1 MWRGTTPTPL
11 SYYDLALWGYR
22 GQPLEFLLGVILV
35 PLLILEPV
43 RVLVV
48 MGTRPVRSPFKRHAH
63 RPLEESAHLLHEAP
77 DPTPGLRLYSHQR
90 KQPLRNAKS
99 PRVFEVMDGKALPN
113 ILDRCSMSFF
123 QPPPLNTLEPYQLEF
138 LENIFE
144 QVWSQIVPRHYPL
157 SPDLRQHLQTEISAR
172 LCSFVARGVME
183 PTVLLGL
190 TVATVKSPRRKVRRR
205 GRLATPHPVRG

>member
-1 MWRGTTPTPL
+1 MSG
-11 SYYDLALWGYR
+11 
-22 GQPLEFLLGVILV
+22 
-35 PLLILEPV
+35 
-43 RVLVV
+43 RVFRI
-48 MGTRPVRSPFKRHAH
+48 GTRPSSRCYGDEAGSLPLQATCTSAFGGKRPSPPRSPGPYTRA
-63 RPLEESAHLLHEAP
+63 SALSSSEKSSA
-77 DPTPGLRLYSHQR
+77 T
-90 KQPLRNAKS
+90 RNAKS

-157 SPDLRQHLQTEISAR
+157 SPDLRQHLQTDISTR

-190 TVATVKSPRRKVRRR
+190 TVATVKSPRRRVRRR
-205 GRLATPHPVRG
+205 GRLATPHPVGG

>member
-1 MWRGTTPTPL
+1 
-11 SYYDLALWGYR
+11 
-22 GQPLEFLLGVILV
+22 
-35 PLLILEPV
+35 
-43 RVLVV
+43 
-48 MGTRPVRSPFKRHAH
+48 MGTRPGRSPFKRHAH
-63 RPLEESAHLLHEAP
+63 RPWRKAPISSTKPRTLHRGFGFIVIRESSNA
-77 DPTPGLRLYSHQR
+77 
-90 KQPLRNAKS
+90 RNAKS

-138 LENIFE
+138 LESIFK

-205 GRLATPHPVRG
+205 GRLATPHPVGG

>member
-1 MWRGTTPTPL
+1 MGT
-11 SYYDLALWGYR
+11 SRFA
-22 GQPLEFLLGVILV
+22 
-35 PLLILEPV
+35 PLLATCTYGLWRKAPISSTKPRTLHRGFGFIVIRESRSERQV
-43 RVLVV
+43 ISRVW
-48 MGTRPVRSPFKRHAH
+48 
-63 RPLEESAHLLHEAP
+63 
-77 DPTPGLRLYSHQR
+77 SHGR
-90 KQPLRNAKS
+90 EGA
-99 PRVFEVMDGKALPN
+99 AN

-157 SPDLRQHLQTEISAR
+157 SPDLRQHLQTDISTR

-190 TVATVKSPRRKVRRR
+190 TVATVKFPRRRVRRR
-205 GRLATPHPVRG
+205 VRVATPHPVGG

>member
-1 MWRGTTPTPL
+1 MLPRREKPEPPERERL
-11 SYYDLALWGYR
+11 SFSNWN
-22 GQPLEFLLGVILV
+22 PSEFSLLGGRGRFAPPSSDMHIGLWRKAPISSTKPRTLHRGFGFIVIR
-35 PLLILEPV
+35 EC
-43 RVLVV
+43 
-48 MGTRPVRSPFKRHAH
+48 SNA
-63 RPLEESAHLLHEAP
+63 
-77 DPTPGLRLYSHQR
+77 
-90 KQPLRNAKS
+90 RNAKS

-138 LENIFE
+138 LESIFK

-205 GRLATPHPVRG
+205 GRLGAPHPVGG

>member
-1 MWRGTTPTPL
+1 
-11 SYYDLALWGYR
+11 
-22 GQPLEFLLGVILV
+22 
-35 PLLILEPV
+35 
-43 RVLVV
+43 
-48 MGTRPVRSPFKRHAH
+48 MGTRPIRFSPFKRHAY
-63 RPLEESAHLLHEAP
+63 RPSEESAHLFHEAP
-77 DPTPGLRLYSHQR
+77 AALSSSEKAATLGTPSH
-90 KQPLRNAKS
+90 LACLKS
-99 PRVFEVMDGKALPN
+99 WTGKALPN

-138 LENIFE
+138 LGSIFK

-205 GRLATPHPVRG
+205 GRLGTPHPVGG

>member
-1 MWRGTTPTPL
+1 M
-11 SYYDLALWGYR
+11 LWGR
-22 GQPLEFLLGVILV
+22 GRFAPPTSDMHIGLWRKAPISSTKPRTLHRGFGFIVI
-35 PLLILEPV
+35 
-43 RVLVV
+43 R
-48 MGTRPVRSPFKRHAH
+48 
-63 RPLEESAHLLHEAP
+63 ESSNA
-77 DPTPGLRLYSHQR
+77 
-90 KQPLRNAKS
+90 RNAKS

-138 LENIFE
+138 LESIFK

-205 GRLATPHPVRG
+205 GRLATPHPVGG

>member
-1 MWRGTTPTPL
+1 
-11 SYYDLALWGYR
+11 
-22 GQPLEFLLGVILV
+22 
-35 PLLILEPV
+35 
-43 RVLVV
+43 
-48 MGTRPVRSPFKRHAH
+48 MGTRPGSLLLFKRAFTGH
-63 RPLEESAHLLHEAP
+63 RGEADSSTKPRALHRGFGFIVIRESSNA
-77 DPTPGLRLYSHQR
+77 
-90 KQPLRNAKS
+90 RNAKS
-99 PRVFEVMDGKALPN
+99 PRVFEVNGREALPN

-157 SPDLRQHLQTEISAR
+157 SPDLRQHLQTDISTR

-190 TVATVKSPRRKVRRR
+190 TVATVKSPRRRVRRR
-205 GRLATPHPVRG
+205 VRVATPHPVGG

>member
-1 MWRGTTPTPL
+1 
-11 SYYDLALWGYR
+11 
-22 GQPLEFLLGVILV
+22 
-35 PLLILEPV
+35 
-43 RVLVV
+43 
-48 MGTRPVRSPFKRHAH
+48 MGSMPDRSPKRHAQ
-63 RPLEESAHLLHEAP
+63 RPLRRAPISSSEAADLTHRSFGFIVIRESSKA
-77 DPTPGLRLYSHQR
+77 
-90 KQPLRNAKS
+90 RNAKS

-138 LENIFE
+138 LESIFK

-157 SPDLRQHLQTEISAR
+157 SPDLRQHLQTEISAK

-190 TVATVKSPRRKVRRR
+190 TVATVNL
-205 GRLATPHPVRG
+205 LAAKFDGAGV

>member
-1 MWRGTTPTPL
+1 MRSPAIEERQTPL
-11 SYYDLALWGYR
+11 RSLGPYTEASALSSSEKAATLGTPSHLACL
-22 GQPLEFLLGVILV
+22 
-35 PLLILEPV
+35 
-43 RVLVV
+43 
-48 MGTRPVRSPFKRHAH
+48 
-63 RPLEESAHLLHEAP
+63 
-77 DPTPGLRLYSHQR
+77 
-90 KQPLRNAKS
+90 KS
-99 PRVFEVMDGKALPN
+99 MDGKALPN

-123 QPPPLNTLEPYQLEF
+123 QPPSLNTLEPYQLEF
-138 LENIFE
+138 LESIFK

-205 GRLATPHPVRG
+205 GRLGTPHPVGD

>member
-1 MWRGTTPTPL
+1 MKPRTSCRSFG
-11 SYYDLALWGYR
+11 
-22 GQPLEFLLGVILV
+22 FIVI
-35 PLLILEPV
+35 
-43 RVLVV
+43 R
-48 MGTRPVRSPFKRHAH
+48 
-63 RPLEESAHLLHEAP
+63 ESSRA
-77 DPTPGLRLYSHQR
+77 
-90 KQPLRNAKS
+90 RNAKS

-123 QPPPLNTLEPYQLEF
+123 QPPPLNTLVPYQLEF

-172 LCSFVARGVME
+172 LCSFVARGVMQ

-205 GRLATPHPVRG
+205 GRLGTPHPVGD

>member
-1 MWRGTTPTPL
+1 
-11 SYYDLALWGYR
+11 
-22 GQPLEFLLGVILV
+22 
-35 PLLILEPV
+35 
-43 RVLVV
+43 
-48 MGTRPVRSPFKRHAH
+48 MGTRPIRFSPSSDMHTGLWRK
-63 RPLEESAHLLHEAP
+63 AP
-77 DPTPGLRLYSHQR
+77 ISSTKPPAPYTRGFGFIVIRENSNA
-90 KQPLRNAKS
+90 RNAKS

-157 SPDLRQHLQTEISAR
+157 SPDLRQHLQTDISTR

-183 PTVLLGL
+183 PTVLLDL

-205 GRLATPHPVRG
+205 GMLGTPHPRAG